1 MEGAEAS
8 DTPAEQKR
16 NPDAFPGDY
25 GNGPI
30 SGQFPALEKISEH
43 TLSATLKTNIKME
56 EQGLGLIVIQ
66 NGPYLQMTSLV
77 EKGSAAKNGRLK
89 PGDILIK
96 IGHANVLGWTLR
108 ELWQLLHNI
117 PIGTV
122 LQIRVYRDFVEVPQ
136 CWQNALELVPE
147 VKPRVKTD
155 ISSKDSETKDDTW
168 TSSDDYEDV
177 DSDRSF
183 RYKTTQSFCYDST
196 KELPSISKTWHA
208 FKRKKHT
215 FTVGADI
222 GCDIIIHKDFDAW
235 YSSDFA
241 TDGIRSSYWTME
253 THDSE
258 SSSSSSSS
266 ISDAFWLEEFASIL
280 E

>member
-1 MEGAEAS
+1 MKVCLS
-8 DTPAEQKR
+8 LSK
-16 NPDAFPGDY
+16 
-25 GNGPI
+25 
-30 SGQFPALEKISEH
+30 GQFPALEQISEH
-43 TLSATLKTNIKME
+43 TLSATLKTNIKIG

-66 NGPYLQMTSLV
+66 NGPYLQITSLV

-89 PGDILIK
+89 SGDILIK

-108 ELWQLLHNI
+108 ELWQLLNNI

-122 LQIRVYRDFVEVPQ
+122 LQIKVYRDFVEVPHH
-136 CWQNALELVPE
+136 WQDALELIPE
-147 VKPRVKTD
+147 VKSFMKADT
-155 ISSKDSETKDDTW
+155 SSKDSEAKEDTW

-177 DSDRSF
+177 DSGSF
-183 RYKTTQSFCYDST
+183 RYKTAQSFCYDSH
-196 KELPSISKTWHA
+196 ELPSISKTWHA

-235 YSSDFA
+235 YTSDFA
-241 TDGIRSSYWTME
+241 TNGSSSPLYWTME
-253 THDSE
+253 RHDSK
-258 SSSSSSSS
+258 STSSSSS

>member
-1 MEGAEAS
+1 MS
-8 DTPAEQKR
+8 LSLSK
-16 NPDAFPGDY
+16 
-25 GNGPI
+25 
-30 SGQFPALEKISEH
+30 GQFPALEKISEH
-43 TLSATLKTNIKME
+43 TLSATLKTNIKMG

-136 CWQNALELVPE
+136 HWQNALELIPE
-147 VKPRVKTD
+147 VKPPVKTD

-168 TSSDDYEDV
+168 TSSDDYEDG
-177 DSDRSF
+177 DSDGSF

-222 GCDIIIHKDFDAW
+222 GCDIIIHNDSDAW

-258 SSSSSSSS
+258 STSSSSS